1 MKQVSNDTSVSA
13 HRGCPLTLSP
23 SENAQDM
30 FAVVHVGGTQ
40 YKVSVDDTIVTQKLE
55 ADIGSEVCSEH

>member
-1 MKQVSNDTSVSA
+1 
-13 HRGCPLTLSP
+13 
-23 SENAQDM
+23 M
-30 FAVVHVGGTQ
+30 FAIVHVGGTQ